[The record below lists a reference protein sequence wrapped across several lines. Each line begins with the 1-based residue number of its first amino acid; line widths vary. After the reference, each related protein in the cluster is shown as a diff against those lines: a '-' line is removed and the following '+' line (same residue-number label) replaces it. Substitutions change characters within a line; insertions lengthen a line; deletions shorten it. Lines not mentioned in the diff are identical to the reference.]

1 MTVRARD
8 LNSAKSASGYSLAVL
23 ADYFVP
29 PYFPLY
35 PYYNPNRVFWP
46 VSEKIIAIIAPVQRK
61 DASRFLFVIASSP
74 FLCYTNG
81 VYTTAERK

>member
-1 MTVRARD
+1 
-8 LNSAKSASGYSLAVL
+8 VL

-35 PYYNPNRVFWP
+35 PYYNPNRAFWP

-61 DASRFLFVIASSP
+61 DASCFLFVIASSP

>member
-35 PYYNPNRVFWP
+35 PYYNPNRAVWP
-46 VSEKIIAIIAPVQRK
+46 DFRRNV
-61 DASRFLFVIASSP
+61 LFAAKKAG
-74 FLCYTNG
+74 FF
-81 VYTTAERK
+81 

>member
-1 MTVRARD
+1 MTVRAGD

-35 PYYNPNRVFWP
+35 PYYNLTRAFWP
-46 VSEKIIAIIAPVQRK
+46 DFRKKFCLGGSFLTFQNVPFRKKMQAIYI
-61 DASRFLFVIASSP
+61 SSVD
-74 FLCYTNG
+74 F
-81 VYTTAERK
+81 

>member
-35 PYYNPNRVFWP
+35 PYYNPGGAFWP
-46 VSEKIIAIIAPVQRK
+46 DCGKIIAETEPVQRK
-61 DASRFLFVIASSP
+61 DTSRFLSAIASGL
-74 FLCYTNG
+74 FLCYTDG

>member
-23 ADYFVP
+23 ADYFAP

-35 PYYNPNRVFWP
+35 PYYNPNRAFWP
-46 VSEKIIAIIAPVQRK
+46 DFRRNVWLAAKKAG
-61 DASRFLFVIASSP
+61 FF
-74 FLCYTNG
+74 
-81 VYTTAERK
+81 

>member
-35 PYYNPNRVFWP
+35 PYYNPNRAFWP

-61 DASRFLFVIASSP
+61 DASRFLSAVASSL
-74 FLCYTNG
+74 FLCYANG

>member
-1 MTVRARD
+1 LTVRARG

-35 PYYNPNRVFWP
+35 PYYNPNRAFWP
-46 VSEKIIAIIAPVQRK
+46 DFGGFFQKNQPY
-61 DASRFLFVIASSP
+61 P
-74 FLCYTNG
+74 
-81 VYTTAERK
+81 